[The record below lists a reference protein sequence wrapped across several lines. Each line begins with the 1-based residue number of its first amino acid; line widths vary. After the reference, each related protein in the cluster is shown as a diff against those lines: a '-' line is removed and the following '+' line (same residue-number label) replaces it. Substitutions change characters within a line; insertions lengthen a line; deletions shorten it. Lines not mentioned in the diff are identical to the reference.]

1 MRETFQPKAGLLLFI
16 GMILLFAAMWFGLYL
31 TVLLPRGMTVF

>member
-1 MRETFQPKAGLLLFI
+1 MHETFQPRAALLLFL

-31 TVLLPRGMTVF
+31 TVLLPRGMTAF

>member
-1 MRETFQPKAGLLLFI
+1 MHETFQPRVALLLFF

-31 TVLLPRGMTVF
+31 TILLPRGMTAF